1 MNQNFFGW
9 TTFGHDEA
17 IDFFLKSAQKNQ
29 LPHANLIVGPSRVG
43 KTTLAFDLACLIN
56 LYPDEEKLQDQIIDI
71 QKNDKAQRII
81 RGLNS
86 DIRLFNIDTPYVL
99 NGKKVVSKINI
110 SIEHIKTIKRE
121 TSIKPF
127 ESKSK
132 VFIIQDCHNMT
143 NEAANSF
150 LKILEEPF
158 ENNYFILTTDLIDQI
173 PETIVSRCQLV
184 SLGRVNSN
192 SISEMIEKKF
202 NVNHKKSK
210 TIARFSKGCPGWAI
224 SAVNDEILV
233 DSYKQLFSRIKDVI
247 SSSIEQRLNYSRKLS
262 IQFRNNR
269 NEVYAELDGWVD
281 WFRDLAL
288 LKNQL
293 GKYILFGENIF
304 EYKKYLDQLGIE
316 DIVNSINIIIYTRE
330 NLEKNVSPNL
340 TLDVLLLELPHVNDH
355 NINIE

>member
-1 MNQNFFGW
+1 MPFKG
-9 TTFGHDEA
+9 D
-17 IDFFLKSAQKNQ
+17 LKY
-29 LPHANLIVGPSRVG
+29 L
-43 KTTLAFDLACLIN
+43 
-56 LYPDEEKLQDQIIDI
+56 
-71 QKNDKAQRII
+71 
-81 RGLNS
+81 
-86 DIRLFNIDTPYVL
+86 
-99 NGKKVVSKINI
+99 VSKINI

-132 VFIIQDCHNMT
+132 VFIVQDCHNMT